1 MLPNFPGQNSFGGE
15 YMNHQEI
22 TLGQVTYE
30 ICRVFIGNDPAA
42 ELVLEQLV
50 QKKNTN
56 PSFDERC
63 SDTL

>member
-1 MLPNFPGQNSFGGE
+1 
-15 YMNHQEI
+15 MNHQEI

-30 ICRVFIGNDPAA
+30 VCRVFIGNNPPA

-63 SDTL
+63 SDTV